1 MDAFQIS
8 ADGTKSGAV
17 RDNILFSRMFSLDI
31 TLKDHTLHLPIMCGW
46 HPVCL
51 HCTTLPCVHTYINK
65 PTCTHTRTHTPLL
78 WWSDRWA
85 LPHLLHWP
93 ARVMV
98 TRPWPSLWPLLDKLP
113 PAALKESP
121 LISQGVCVFDPLS
134 AYMHARPFFLLV
146 FLEESHRRFPLQ
158 FQYFNQ
164 ICHSCAWA
172 HEWHNITLH
181 NMWRVDTT
189 WHNITLQNPSSAQ
202 RDPR

>member
-1 MDAFQIS
+1 MWLTS
-8 ADGTKSGAV
+8 CV
-17 RDNILFSRMFSLDI
+17 L
-31 TLKDHTLHLPIMCGW
+31 TLH
-46 HPVCL
+46 HPAL
-51 HCTTLPCVHTYINK
+51 
-65 PTCTHTRTHTPLL
+65 CTHVHKQTHMYIHTHTQI
-78 WWSDRWA
+78 DRWA

-189 WHNITLQNPSSAQ
+189 WHNNMTQHNSSESIIGTTWSKI
-202 RDPR
+202 RFNSRRPK